1 MATKSPAF
9 ATRLGFILAAA
20 GSAVGVGNIWGFP
33 TQAASNGGGAFL
45 LVYLVM
51 IVLLAYPM
59 LVAEITIG
67 QIRRQNPI
75 EALRN
80 LSSTPWLRASGALSG
95 IVGLIVLSLI
105 LSFYA
110 IVSGWLLSYMLA
122 PILIAVGLPDI
133 AAWFTEFSTS
143 RNLVTMLLFMLLTIY
158 VVRSG
163 VNNGI
168 ERWSRRLMPLLFIL
182 LIAMSA
188 YILTQD
194 GAMTGLKMYLIPD
207 FSRVTDPSLVIRAMG
222 QAFFSLSLGVCVM
235 MTYGA
240 YLPQSENIP
249 KTAAWVAGIDTTI
262 AFLAGLLILPA
273 MFVAQANG
281 VTIYAGD
288 GSLLSADTLVFTVL
302 PAMFDALGPA
312 GLFVSF
318 GFFLLMLIAAITS
331 SISML
336 EAPVNALREET
347 QCQRHSGVWIIALI
361 VTVISSV
368 IIYHFDVMFGAVVTF
383 STVYMQPIMALVF
396 GVMLTWVYRQH
407 RLLQV
412 LKQGSPR
419 IDSSLFWTVWPW
431 YVKFICPILILLVI
445 WQGYWQG

>member
-1 MATKSPAF
+1 MANSSPAF

-45 LVYLVM
+45 LVYLIM
-51 IVLLAYPM
+51 IALLAYPM

-67 QIRRQNPI
+67 RIRRQNPI
-75 EALRN
+75 ESLRN
-80 LSSTPWLRASGALSG
+80 LSEKPFFRGSGALAG

-110 IVSGWLLSYMLA
+110 IVSGWLLSYMIEPLM
-122 PILIAVGLPDI
+122 ILIGLPET
-133 AAWFTEFSTS
+133 AAWFTEFSVS
-143 RNLVTMLLFMLLTIY
+143 RNMATMVFFMLLTVY

-182 LIAMSA
+182 LIGMSA

-194 GAMTGLKMYLIPD
+194 GAIEGLKMYLVPD
-207 FSRVTDPSLVIRAMG
+207 FSTITDPNLIIRAMG

-240 YLPQSENIP
+240 YLSNSENIP
-249 KTAAWVAGIDTTI
+249 KTAAWVAGIDTSV
-262 AFLAGLLILPA
+262 AFLAGLLILTA
-273 MFVAQANG
+273 MFVAQSNG
-281 VTIYAGD
+281 VPIYAQD

-302 PAMFDALGPA
+302 PAMFDALGYT

-318 GFFLLMLIAAITS
+318 GFFLLMVIAAITS

-336 EAPVNALREET
+336 EAPVNALREEAK
-347 QCQRHSGVWIIALI
+347 CDRSSGVWIIALV
-361 VTVISSV
+361 VTAISTT
-368 IIYHFDVMFGAVVTF
+368 IIYNFETLFGAVITF

-396 GVMLTWVYRQH
+396 GVMLTWVLRQNH
-407 RLLQV
+407 LLKALQ
-412 LKQGSPR
+412 QGSPN
-419 IDSSLFWTVWPW
+419 IDKSLFWKIWPW
-431 YVKFICPILILLVI
+431 YVKFVCPILIILVI
-445 WQGYWQG
+445 WRG

>member
-1 MATKSPAF
+1 MANSSPAF

-45 LVYLVM
+45 LVYLIM
-51 IVLLAYPM
+51 IALLAYPM

-67 QIRRQNPI
+67 RIRRQNPI
-75 EALRN
+75 ESLRN
-80 LSSTPWLRASGALSG
+80 LSEKPVLRGSGALAG

-110 IVSGWLLSYMLA
+110 IVSGWLLSYMIEPLM
-122 PILIAVGLPDI
+122 ILIGLPET
-133 AAWFTEFSTS
+133 AAWFTEFSVS
-143 RNLVTMLLFMLLTIY
+143 RNMATMVFFMLLTVY

-163 VNNGI
+163 VNDGI

-182 LIAMSA
+182 LIGMSA

-194 GAMTGLKMYLIPD
+194 GAIEGLKMYLVPD
-207 FSRVTDPSLVIRAMG
+207 FSTITDPNLIIRAMG

-240 YLPQSENIP
+240 YLSNSENIP
-249 KTAAWVAGIDTTI
+249 KTAAWVAGIDTSV

-273 MFVAQANG
+273 MFVAQSNG
-281 VTIYAGD
+281 VPIYAED

-302 PAMFDALGPA
+302 PAMFDALGYT

-318 GFFLLMLIAAITS
+318 GFFLLMVIAAITS

-336 EAPVNALREET
+336 EAPVNALREEAK
-347 QCQRHSGVWIIALI
+347 CDRSSGVWIIALV
-361 VTVISSV
+361 VTAISTA
-368 IIYHFDVMFGAVVTF
+368 IIYNFETLFGAVITF

-396 GVMLTWVYRQH
+396 GIMLTWVLRQNH
-407 RLLQV
+407 LLKA
-412 LKQGSPR
+412 LKQGSPN
-419 IDSSLFWTVWPW
+419 IDKSLFWKIWPW
-431 YVKFICPILILLVI
+431 YVKFVCPILIILVI
-445 WQGYWQG
+445 WRG

>member
-1 MATKSPAF
+1 MANSSPAF

-45 LVYLVM
+45 LVYLIM

-67 QIRRQNPI
+67 RIRRQNPI

-80 LSSTPWLRASGALSG
+80 LSDKPFLRGSGAITG
-95 IVGLIVLSLI
+95 VIGLIVLSLI

-122 PILIAVGLPDI
+122 PLMVLVGLPET
-133 AAWFTEFSTS
+133 AAWFTEFSVS
-143 RNLVTMLLFMLLTIY
+143 RNMATMVFFMLLTIY

-182 LIAMSA
+182 LIGMSA

-194 GAMTGLKMYLIPD
+194 GAMEGLKMYLLPD
-207 FSRVTDPSLVIRAMG
+207 FSTITDPNLIIRAMG

-240 YLPQSENIP
+240 YLSNSENIP
-249 KTAAWVAGIDTTI
+249 KTAAWVAGIDTSV

-273 MFVAQANG
+273 MFVAQSNG
-281 VTIYAGD
+281 VTIYAED
-288 GSLLSADTLVFTVL
+288 GTLLSADTLVFTVL
-302 PAMFDALGPA
+302 PAMFDALGYA

-318 GFFLLMLIAAITS
+318 GFFLLMVIAAITS

-336 EAPVNALREET
+336 EAPVNALREEAN
-347 QCQRHSGVWIIALI
+347 CDRSSGVWIIALV
-361 VTVISSV
+361 VTSISTV
-368 IIYHFDVMFGAVVTF
+368 IIYNFELLFGAVITF

-396 GVMLTWVYRQH
+396 GIMLTWVLRQNH
-407 RLLQV
+407 LLKA
-412 LKQGSPR
+412 LKQGSPN
-419 IDSSLFWTVWPW
+419 IDKSLFWKIWPW
-431 YVKFICPILILLVI
+431 YVKFICPVLILLVI
-445 WQGYWQG
+445 WRG

>member
-1 MATKSPAF
+1 MANSSPAF

-51 IVLLAYPM
+51 IILLAYPM

-67 QIRRQNPI
+67 RIRRQNPI

-80 LSSTPWLRASGALSG
+80 LSHKPFLRGSGAIAG
-95 IVGLIVLSLI
+95 VTGLIVLSLI

-110 IVSGWLLSYMLA
+110 IVSGWLVSYMLA
-122 PILIAVGLPDI
+122 PLMVLIGQPETAL
-133 AAWFTEFSTS
+133 WFTEFSVS
-143 RNLVTMLLFMLLTIY
+143 RNITTMIFFMLLTVY

-182 LIAMSA
+182 LIGMSA

-194 GAMTGLKMYLIPD
+194 GAIQGLKMYLLPD
-207 FSRVTDPSLVIRAMG
+207 FSTITDPNLIIRAMG

-240 YLPQSENIP
+240 YLSNSENIP
-249 KTAAWVAGIDTTI
+249 KTAAWVAGIDTSV

-273 MFVAQANG
+273 MFVAQSNG
-281 VTIYAGD
+281 VTIYAED
-288 GSLLSADTLVFTVL
+288 GTLLSADTLVFTVL
-302 PAMFDALGPA
+302 PAMFDALGYA
-312 GLFVSF
+312 GLFMSF
-318 GFFLLMLIAAITS
+318 GFFLLMVIAAITS

-336 EAPVNALREET
+336 EAPVNALREEAN
-347 QCQRHSGVWIIALI
+347 CDRSSGVWIIALV
-361 VTVISSV
+361 VTAISTV
-368 IIYHFDVMFGAVVTF
+368 IIYNFELLFGAVITF

-396 GVMLTWVYRQH
+396 GIMLTWVLRQNH
-407 RLLQV
+407 LLKA
-412 LKQGSPR
+412 LKQGSPD
-419 IDSSLFWTVWPW
+419 IDKSLFWKIWPW

-445 WQGYWQG
+445 WRG

>member
-1 MATKSPAF
+1 MTTRSPAF
-9 ATRLGFILAAA
+9 ASRIGFILAAA

-51 IVLLAYPM
+51 IALLAYPM

-67 QIRRQNPI
+67 RLRRQNPI

-80 LSSTPWLRASGALSG
+80 MSDRPFWRGFGLTSG

-110 IVSGWLLSYMLA
+110 IVSGWLIAYMLA
-122 PILIAVGLPDI
+122 PLMELMGLVST
-133 AAWFTEFSTS
+133 AEWLLTFSLE
-143 RNLVTMLLFMLLTIY
+143 RNLITMLFFMLLTIY

-163 VNNGI
+163 VNDGI

-182 LIAMSA
+182 LIAMAA
-188 YILTQD
+188 YILTLD
-194 GAMTGLKMYLIPD
+194 GALSGLEMYLVPD
-207 FSRVTDPSLVIRAMG
+207 FSAISDPNLIVRAMG

-240 YLPQSENIP
+240 YLSEQENIP
-249 KTAAWVAGIDTTI
+249 KTAAWVAGIDTSV

-273 MFVAQANG
+273 MFVAQNNG
-281 VTIYAGD
+281 VAIYAED

-302 PAMFDALGPA
+302 PAMFETLGAA
-312 GLFVSF
+312 GPLVAI
-318 GFFLLMLIAAITS
+318 GFFLLMVIAAITS

-347 QCQRHSGVWIIALI
+347 RCDRHAGVWVVALL
-361 VTVISSV
+361 VTLLSTV
-368 IIYHFDVMFGAVVTF
+368 IIYHFETLFSFVITL

-396 GVMLTWVYRQH
+396 GIMLTWVLRQN
-407 RLLQV
+407 RLLNALQ
-412 LKQGSPR
+412 QGSPD
-419 IDSSLFWTVWPW
+419 IQKSLFWKIWPW
-431 YVKFICPILILLVI
+431 YVKFVCPVLILLVI
-445 WQGYWQG
+445 WRG

>member
-1 MATKSPAF
+1 MANSSPAF

-51 IVLLAYPM
+51 IILLAYPM

-67 QIRRQNPI
+67 RIRRQNPI

-80 LSSTPWLRASGALSG
+80 LSDKPFLRGSGAIAG
-95 IVGLIVLSLI
+95 VTGLIVLSLI

-110 IVSGWLLSYMLA
+110 IVSGWLISYMLA
-122 PILIAVGLPDI
+122 PLMVLIGLPET
-133 AAWFTEFSTS
+133 ATWFTEFSVS
-143 RNLVTMLLFMLLTIY
+143 RNLTTMIFFMLLTVY

-168 ERWSRRLMPLLFIL
+168 ERWSRRLMPLLFLL
-182 LIAMSA
+182 LIGMSA
-188 YILTQD
+188 YILTQE
-194 GAMTGLKMYLIPD
+194 GAIEGLKMYLLPD
-207 FSRVTDPSLVIRAMG
+207 FSTVTDPNLIIRAMG

-240 YLPQSENIP
+240 YLSNSENIP
-249 KTAAWVAGIDTTI
+249 KTAAWVAGIDTSV

-281 VTIYAGD
+281 VTIYADD
-288 GSLLSADTLVFTVL
+288 GTLLSADTLVFTVL
-302 PAMFDALGPA
+302 PAMFDALGYA

-318 GFFLLMLIAAITS
+318 GFFLLMVIAAITS

-336 EAPVNALREET
+336 EAPVNALREEAN
-347 QCQRHSGVWIIALI
+347 CDRSSGVWIIALV
-361 VTVISSV
+361 VTALSTL
-368 IIYHFDVMFGAVVTF
+368 IIYNFELLFGAVITF

-396 GVMLTWVYRQH
+396 GIMLTWVLRQNY
-407 RLLQV
+407 LLKA
-412 LKQGSPR
+412 LKQGSPD
-419 IDSSLFWTVWPW
+419 IDKSLFWKIWPW

-445 WQGYWQG
+445 WRG

>member
-1 MATKSPAF
+1 MANSSPAF

-45 LVYLVM
+45 LAYLVM
-51 IVLLAYPM
+51 IILLAYPM

-67 QIRRQNPI
+67 RIRRQNPI

-80 LSSTPWLRASGALSG
+80 LSDKPFLRGSGAIAG
-95 IVGLIVLSLI
+95 VTGLIVLSLI

-110 IVSGWLLSYMLA
+110 IVSGWLVSYMLA
-122 PILIAVGLPDI
+122 PLMVLMGQPETAL
-133 AAWFTEFSTS
+133 WFTEFSVS
-143 RNLVTMLLFMLLTIY
+143 RNITTMIFFMLLTVY

-163 VNNGI
+163 VNNGV

-182 LIAMSA
+182 LIGMSA

-194 GAMTGLKMYLIPD
+194 GAIQGLKMYLVPD
-207 FSRVTDPSLVIRAMG
+207 FSTITNPSLVIRAMG

-240 YLPQSENIP
+240 YLSNSENIP
-249 KTAAWVAGIDTTI
+249 KTAAWVTGLDTSV

-281 VTIYAGD
+281 VTIYADD
-288 GSLLSADTLVFTVL
+288 GTLLSADTLVFTVL
-302 PAMFDALGPA
+302 PAMFDALGYA
-312 GLFVSF
+312 GLFMSF
-318 GFFLLMLIAAITS
+318 GFFLLMVIAAITS

-336 EAPVNALREET
+336 EAPVNALREEAN
-347 QCQRHSGVWIIALI
+347 CDRSSGVWIIALI
-361 VTVISSV
+361 VTAISTT
-368 IIYHFDVMFGAVVTF
+368 IIYNFELLFGAVITF

-396 GVMLTWVYRQH
+396 GIMLTWVLRQNY
-407 RLLQV
+407 LLKA
-412 LKQGSPR
+412 LKQGSPD
-419 IDSSLFWTVWPW
+419 IDKSLFWKIWPW

-445 WQGYWQG
+445 WRG

>member
-1 MATKSPAF
+1 MANSSPAF

-45 LVYLVM
+45 LVYLIM

-67 QIRRQNPI
+67 RIRRQNPI

-80 LSSTPWLRASGALSG
+80 LSSKPFLRGSGAIAG
-95 IVGLIVLSLI
+95 VIGLIVLSLI

-110 IVSGWLLSYMLA
+110 IVSGWLVSYMLA
-122 PILIAVGLPDI
+122 PLMVLIGQPETAL
-133 AAWFTEFSTS
+133 WFTEFSVS
-143 RNLVTMLLFMLLTIY
+143 RNITTMIFFMLLTVY

-182 LIAMSA
+182 LIGMSA

-194 GAMTGLKMYLIPD
+194 GAIQGLKMYLLPD
-207 FSRVTDPSLVIRAMG
+207 FSTITDPNLIIRAMG

-240 YLPQSENIP
+240 YLSNSENIP
-249 KTAAWVAGIDTTI
+249 KTAAWVAGIDTSV

-273 MFVAQANG
+273 MFVAQSNG
-281 VTIYAGD
+281 ITIYADD
-288 GSLLSADTLVFTVL
+288 GTLLSADTLVFTVL
-302 PAMFDALGPA
+302 PAMFDALGYA
-312 GLFVSF
+312 GLFMSF
-318 GFFLLMLIAAITS
+318 GFFLLMVIAAITS

-336 EAPVNALREET
+336 EAPVNALREEAN
-347 QCQRHSGVWIIALI
+347 CDRSSGVWIIALI
-361 VTVISSV
+361 VTAISTT
-368 IIYHFDVMFGAVVTF
+368 IIYNFELLFGAVITF

-396 GVMLTWVYRQH
+396 GVMLTWVLRQNY
-407 RLLQV
+407 LLKA
-412 LKQGSPR
+412 LKQGSPD
-419 IDSSLFWTVWPW
+419 IDKSLFWKVWPW

-445 WQGYWQG
+445 WRG

>member
-1 MATKSPAF
+1 MTTRSPAF
-9 ATRLGFILAAA
+9 ASRIGFILAAA

-51 IVLLAYPM
+51 IALLAYPM

-67 QIRRQNPI
+67 RLRRQNPI

-80 LSSTPWLRASGALSG
+80 MSDRPFWRGFGLTSG

-110 IVSGWLLSYMLA
+110 IVSGWLIAYMLA
-122 PILIAVGLPDI
+122 PLMELMGLVRT
-133 AAWFTEFSTS
+133 AEWLLTFSLE
-143 RNLVTMLLFMLLTIY
+143 RNLITMLFFMLLTIY

-163 VNNGI
+163 VNDGI

-182 LIAMSA
+182 LIAMAA
-188 YILTQD
+188 YILTLD
-194 GAMTGLKMYLIPD
+194 GALSGLEMYLVPD
-207 FSRVTDPSLVIRAMG
+207 FSAISDPNLIVRAMG

-240 YLPQSENIP
+240 YLSEQENIP
-249 KTAAWVAGIDTTI
+249 KTAAWVAGIDTSV

-273 MFVAQANG
+273 MFVAQNNG
-281 VTIYAGD
+281 VAIYAED

-302 PAMFDALGPA
+302 PAMFETLGAA
-312 GLFVSF
+312 GPLVAI
-318 GFFLLMLIAAITS
+318 GFFLLMVIAAITS

-347 QCQRHSGVWIIALI
+347 RCDRHAGVWVVALL
-361 VTVISSV
+361 VTLLSTV
-368 IIYHFDVMFGAVVTF
+368 IIYHFETLFSFVITL

-396 GVMLTWVYRQH
+396 GIMLTWVLRQN
-407 RLLQV
+407 RLLNALQ
-412 LKQGSPR
+412 QGSPD
-419 IDSSLFWTVWPW
+419 IQKSLFWKIWPW
-431 YVKFICPILILLVI
+431 YVKFVCPVLILLVI
-445 WQGYWQG
+445 WRG

>member
-1 MATKSPAF
+1 MANSSPAF
-9 ATRLGFILAAA
+9 STRLGFILAAA

-45 LVYLVM
+45 LVYLIM
-51 IVLLAYPM
+51 IILLAYPM

-67 QIRRQNPI
+67 RIRRQNPI

-80 LSSTPWLRASGALSG
+80 LSDKPFLRGSGAIAG
-95 IVGLIVLSLI
+95 VTGLIVLSLI

-110 IVSGWLLSYMLA
+110 IVSGWLVSYMLA
-122 PILIAVGLPDI
+122 PLMVVMGQPETAL
-133 AAWFTEFSTS
+133 WFTEFSVS
-143 RNLVTMLLFMLLTIY
+143 RNITTMIFFMLLTVY

-182 LIAMSA
+182 LIGMSA

-194 GAMTGLKMYLIPD
+194 GAIQGLKMYLLPD
-207 FSRVTDPSLVIRAMG
+207 FSTITDPNLIIRAMG

-240 YLPQSENIP
+240 YLSNSENIP
-249 KTAAWVAGIDTTI
+249 KTAAWVAGIDTSV

-273 MFVAQANG
+273 MFVAQSNG
-281 VTIYAGD
+281 VTIYADD
-288 GSLLSADTLVFTVL
+288 GTLLSADTLVFTVL
-302 PAMFDALGPA
+302 PAMFDALGYA
-312 GLFVSF
+312 GLFMSF
-318 GFFLLMLIAAITS
+318 GFFLLMVIAAITS

-336 EAPVNALREET
+336 EAPVNALREEAN
-347 QCQRHSGVWIIALI
+347 CDRSSGVWIIALI
-361 VTVISSV
+361 VTAISTT
-368 IIYHFDVMFGAVVTF
+368 IIYNFELLFGAVITF

-396 GVMLTWVYRQH
+396 GIMLTWVLRQNY
-407 RLLQV
+407 LLKA
-412 LKQGSPR
+412 LKQGSPD
-419 IDSSLFWTVWPW
+419 IEKSLFWKIWPW

-445 WQGYWQG
+445 WRG

>member
-1 MATKSPAF
+1 MANSSPAF

-45 LVYLVM
+45 LVYLIM
-51 IVLLAYPM
+51 IALLAYPM

-67 QIRRQNPI
+67 RIRRQNPI
-75 EALRN
+75 ESLRN
-80 LSSTPWLRASGALSG
+80 LSEKPFFRGSGALAG

-110 IVSGWLLSYMLA
+110 IVSGWLLSYMIEPLM
-122 PILIAVGLPDI
+122 ILIGLPET
-133 AAWFTEFSTS
+133 AVWFTEFSVS
-143 RNLVTMLLFMLLTIY
+143 RNMATMVFFMLLTVY

-182 LIAMSA
+182 LIGMSA

-194 GAMTGLKMYLIPD
+194 GAIEGLKMYLVPD
-207 FSRVTDPSLVIRAMG
+207 FSTITDPNLIIRAMG

-240 YLPQSENIP
+240 YLSNSENIP
-249 KTAAWVAGIDTTI
+249 KTAAWVAGIDTSV

-273 MFVAQANG
+273 MFVAQSNG
-281 VTIYAGD
+281 VPIYAED

-302 PAMFDALGPA
+302 PAMFDALGYT

-318 GFFLLMLIAAITS
+318 GFFLLMVIAAITS

-336 EAPVNALREET
+336 EAPVNALREEAK
-347 QCQRHSGVWIIALI
+347 CDRSSGVWIIALI
-361 VTVISSV
+361 VTAISTT
-368 IIYHFDVMFGAVVTF
+368 IIYNFETLFGAVITF

-396 GVMLTWVYRQH
+396 GVMLTWVLRQNH
-407 RLLQV
+407 LLKALQ
-412 LKQGSPR
+412 QGSPN
-419 IDSSLFWTVWPW
+419 IDKSLFWKIWPW
-431 YVKFICPILILLVI
+431 YVKFVCPILIILVI
-445 WQGYWQG
+445 WRG